1 MTKNAV
7 DLAIVGGGPVG
18 LFAAYYSGLRQLS
31 CSIIESLPALGGRLV
46 SVFPEKHIYD
56 VPGFAKIRARDLA
69 NNLVEQAMQ
78 SSPSVFLSETV
89 ERIEQRGSLFLLK
102 TSKDNHFARAVLI
115 VGGIGVSSPQK
126 HTAPG
131 AAALEGK
138 GIDYIVTNPPH
149 YRNKHVVI
157 AGGGDSA
164 VDWAQEL
171 LGVAAS
177 VTLVHRTARFRAHE
191 KNVAA
196 LKASGARIITDAEI
210 IAFEGSSHLKKVVL
224 RPKQNPDQDIV
235 CNADS
240 ALIMF
245 GFRTDIGFMKDWGI
259 DLTPDADQ
267 IVVDN
272 TMRTSQAGI
281 YAAGDIAWHNA
292 KIALIAT
299 GFGEAAIAVNH
310 IKTHLDPDEDLQ
322 PMYSTSI
329 MEK

>member
-1 MTKNAV
+1 MTKNTV

-56 VPGFAKIRARDLA
+56 VPGFPKIRARDLA
-69 NNLVEQAMQ
+69 ANLIEQAKQ
-78 SSPSVFLSETV
+78 SSPSLFLSETV
-89 ERIEQRGSLFLLK
+89 ESIEPSGSLFHLK
-102 TSKDNHFARAVLI
+102 TSKGNHLARAVLI

-131 AAALEGK
+131 ASALEGK
-138 GIDYIVTNPPH
+138 GIDYIVTNPAH
-149 YRNKHVVI
+149 YQNKHVVI

-191 KNVAA
+191 KNVAT
-196 LKASGARIITDAEI
+196 LKASGAHIITDAEI
-210 IAFEGSSHLKKVVL
+210 VAFEGASHLKKVVI
-224 RPKQNPDQDIV
+224 RQKQNPNEDIV
-235 CNADS
+235 CSADN

-245 GFRTDIGFMKDWGI
+245 GFRTDIGFMKNWGI
-259 DLTPDADQ
+259 ELTPDEDQ
-267 IVVDN
+267 VVVDSA
-272 TMRTSQAGI
+272 MRTSQAGI
-281 YAAGDIAWHNA
+281 YAAGDIAWHDS

-310 IKTHLDPDEDLQ
+310 IKTHLDPSEDLQ
-322 PMYSTSI
+322 PLYSTSI